1 MNAEHPVWDVYDEFR
16 TARFNVRYYERKLTC
31 LQRKNYLVELVLA
44 LSVSSGVA
52 GLWMWETA
60 VGGIIWKALVTAA
73 AFLAVVK
80 PLAKLADQV
89 QRKSEV
95 LAGWRLLDYGLRKLT
110 VQISQYMKYND
121 EMRNRFLSLMD
132 TKAVIVQAEPLESI
146 DERLRR
152 RCFDQVNKE
161 LPSENFFVP
170 GE

>member
-1 MNAEHPVWDVYDEFR
+1 
-16 TARFNVRYYERKLTC
+16 
-31 LQRKNYLVELVLA
+31 
-44 LSVSSGVA
+44 
-52 GLWMWETA
+52 